1 MLVLAV
7 QCSAAQGR
15 GARQVQ
21 QQREQPSCNSR
32 GNQPGLARSRGAERT
47 VHQYTVGWLPRGW
60 IDCLAYDTCT
70 HRLQRA
76 VDAVEQVVRQ
86 VRQQGPGGQGDHGR
100 VAAVELRQA
109 LSEDEY
115 RDQPEDQLE
124 ECCHAA
130 DSEQFSDTTR
140 PLLDEQS
147 DRFTIRFYKRITL
160 HCTALFCSYLMLMFQ
175 CSRSCSCSC
184 SCSSSAPHRRASP
197 PFCTLPRRGPVG

>member
-1 MLVLAV
+1 M
-7 QCSAAQGR
+7 QCSAGQR
-15 GARQVQ
+15 GAPSIAAE
-21 QQREQPSCNSR
+21 REQLSCHSR

-47 VHQYTVGWLPRGW
+47 VHQCRLPAATW
-60 IDCLAYDTCT
+60 DCLAYDTCT

-160 HCTALFCSYLMLMFQ
+160 YCTALFCSYLMLMF
-175 CSRSCSCSC
+175 
-184 SCSSSAPHRRASP
+184 
-197 PFCTLPRRGPVG
+197 